1 MGPGKSQARLEDLT
15 LRKNHHTPSQALG
28 GGGGGYP
35 SAPPLQR
42 KESCGGVGGMLA
54 SWARGPKGASPSASC
69 LFHPA
74 FPCRPG
80 DGRGP

>member
-1 MGPGKSQARLEDLT
+1 MGPGKSQAQLEDLT

-35 SAPPLQR
+35 SAPHSRGR
-42 KESCGGVGGMLA
+42 KVVGGMLA